1 MINDLTKNS
10 KEDQG
15 IVAKRYD
22 MLVKQEDNFIIVV
35 QQDDL
40 VQILSVTVEPG
51 TDMTKY
57 INKYVK
63 NNLALTAPEFKE
75 DKMNFTIFPRFML
88 HYQDNEWL
96 EL

>member
-15 IVAKRYD
+15 IVVKRYD

-40 VQILSVTVEPG
+40 VQVLSVTVEPG
-51 TDMTKY
+51 TDMTNY
-57 INKYVK
+57 IDQYVK
-63 NNLALTAPEFKE
+63 NKLALISPEFKI

-88 HYQDNEWL
+88 YYRDNEWL

>member
-1 MINDLTKNS
+1 MINDLTKNL

-15 IVAKRYD
+15 IAAKRYN

-40 VQILSVTVEPG
+40 VQILSVTVEAG
-51 TDMTKY
+51 TDMTDY
-57 INKYVK
+57 INQYVK
-63 NNLALTAPEFKE
+63 NNLALTAPEFKK

-88 HYQDNEWL
+88 HYRDNEWL